1 MSQIKYTVKWPLSV
15 VSNEE
20 TFDTYGPKEIA
31 NVVNFNL
38 KSLILTSPGERRSD
52 HDFGVGARRFLFQYN
67 ETQIDDM
74 EELEDEIISQISQY
88 VPYIIIDDFSIVPVE
103 ENANAIRITIQYTIP
118 EVNKQA
124 RFDLL
129 IST

>member
-1 MSQIKYTVKWPLSV
+1 
-15 VSNEE
+15 
-20 TFDTYGPKEIA
+20 
-31 NVVNFNL
+31 
-38 KSLILTSPGERRSD
+38 
-52 HDFGVGARRFLFQYN
+52 
-67 ETQIDDM
+67 M

-88 VPYIIIDDFSIVPVE
+88 VPYIIIDDFSIIAAE